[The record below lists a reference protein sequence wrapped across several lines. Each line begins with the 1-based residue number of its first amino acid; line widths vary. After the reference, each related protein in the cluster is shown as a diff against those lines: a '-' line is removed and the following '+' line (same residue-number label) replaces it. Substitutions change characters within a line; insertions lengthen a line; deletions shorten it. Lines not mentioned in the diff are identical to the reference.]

1 MIIRIIYNQNSMFYS
16 SREKNLEEVKLS
28 QISWFNKKQD
38 IIIPYKILKAKLI
51 QGSLMANLVEIAKI
65 TSLMLHF

>member
-1 MIIRIIYNQNSMFYS
+1 MFYS

-38 IIIPYKILKAKLI
+38 IIIPYKILKVKLI
-51 QGSLMANLVEIAKI
+51 QESLMANLVEIAKI